1 MTFLLVVKI
10 YKFMI
15 KLATREAIILTT
27 RLTSIDSLLRDKN
40 VLVVLVSFELLDS
53 FVILTFDE
61 PSTFILLIISVVR
74 ININFYSS

>member
-1 MTFLLVVKI
+1 MTFIPCVKI

-40 VLVVLVSFELLDS
+40 VLMVLVSLEL
-53 FVILTFDE
+53 
-61 PSTFILLIISVVR
+61 
-74 ININFYSS
+74 

>member
-1 MTFLLVVKI
+1 MTFIPSVKI

-40 VLVVLVSFELLDS
+40 VLMVLVSFEL
-53 FVILTFDE
+53 
-61 PSTFILLIISVVR
+61 
-74 ININFYSS
+74 